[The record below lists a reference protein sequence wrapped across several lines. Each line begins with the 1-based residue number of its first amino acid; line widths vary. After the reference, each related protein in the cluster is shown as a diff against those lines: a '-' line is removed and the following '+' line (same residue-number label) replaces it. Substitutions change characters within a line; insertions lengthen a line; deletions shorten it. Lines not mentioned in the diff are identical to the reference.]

1 MQGANPAVA
10 SQGANAQKDGHF
22 TNVHNVMFNMKIIN
36 YVQTWMGIVAGV
48 VAGTLGL
55 HGAQGFLFYAVFWL
69 FVQGVLFL
77 KAGGDLA
84 STLGPDKTLVSFL
97 LGDIGSQM
105 MSFLLFWTFLYGLV
119 HVYVG

>member
-1 MQGANPAVA
+1 MQQ
-10 SQGANAQKDGHF
+10 QGVGGPSAGAQKDGQF
-22 TNVHNVMFNMKIIN
+22 TNVGNVMFNMRIIN

-55 HGAQGFLFYAVFWL
+55 HGSQGFLFYAVFWL
-69 FVQGVLFL
+69 FVQGVLLL
-77 KAGGDLA
+77 KMRGDLA
-84 STLGPDKTLVSFL
+84 STLGPDKSLFSFL
-97 LGDIGSQM
+97 LGDISSQM